1 MQQILLLAGHVVDPV
16 NKKVVA
22 AENIPRTRGIGER
35 LVKIVVHVPKE
46 IDLASEFLEQAR
58 DSFQV
63 FLAVHPRFLCYR
75 TVQTFGSDAGVPEI
89 AKGVQQGGAK
99 PRIRGN
105 LLEDRRSALPQDCI
119 ENRARP
125 QARQPGLLL
134 VR

>member
-1 MQQILLLAGHVVDPV
+1 IDQLKTFFQRMQQILLLAGHVVDPV

-89 AKGVQQGGAK
+89 
-99 PRIRGN
+99 
-105 LLEDRRSALPQDCI
+105 RSEEHTSELQSLAY
-119 ENRARP
+119 
-125 QARQPGLLL
+125 
-134 VR
+134 